1 MGFVALG
8 VGWTAVASCPRIEP
22 VFVMDASHHERLFG
36 VKPFFERVFAF
47 RRWDR

>member
-8 VGWTAVASCPRIEP
+8 VGRAAVVPCLRIEP
-22 VFVMDASHHERLFG
+22 VFVMSASHHERLFG

-47 RRWDR
+47 RWWER